1 MLSTGWLWNTFCCV
15 LKVPRLSCALRH
27 HCFTAD
33 RRLSLLLEGLLFI
46 LLVYD
51 QGGCVHAK
59 SLSWVWLFVTLWI
72 VAHQASLSMG
82 FSRQNIRVGCHFLL
96 QGNLPDPGVEHESLS
111 LPHRQGG
118 SLPLVPPGK
127 SDDRDTSTK
136 SFKVF
141 LHINAHSFK
150 LKYFLSFIESTSF
163 TLTGRMCQ
171 LKF

>member
-1 MLSTGWLWNTFCCV
+1 M
-15 LKVPRLSCALRH
+15 
-27 HCFTAD
+27 
-33 RRLSLLLEGLLFI
+33 
-46 LLVYD
+46 
-51 QGGCVHAK
+51 
-59 SLSWVWLFVTLWI
+59 TLWI

-96 QGNLPDPGVEHESLS
+96 QGNLPDPRVEHESLS